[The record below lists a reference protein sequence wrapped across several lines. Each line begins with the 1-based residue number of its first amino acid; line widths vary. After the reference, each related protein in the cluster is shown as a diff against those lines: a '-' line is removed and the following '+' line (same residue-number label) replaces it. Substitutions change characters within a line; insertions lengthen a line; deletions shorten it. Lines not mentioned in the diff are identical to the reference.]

1 MAQNSRDGKK
11 APAVREPRKAG
22 ITGSG
27 SRPVSSTRASKAG
40 GSSAE
45 ETAAARSDSTG
56 AVEESADQEQA
67 EPEWADIFDSSPWAS
82 GTPSRVA
89 APRPTTVGGVR
100 DFWKRGSEEVKGVA
114 NPWLDSPQESNGDP
128 QPRHEEAKPEKE
140 EPEKEEP
147 QAGSRQGEAA
157 EMAAVGKAP
166 TEESADQAGRDAIAD
181 TAYSGTANDD
191 EYGQTATRD
200 EGDAKRVAATE
211 PPPKN
216 DEGKPPTSMTKG
228 RQGEEAPGTATE
240 AVPETADEAAPR
252 TAAEDGPR
260 NRG

>member
-82 GTPSRVA
+82 GTALVH
-89 APRPTTVGGVR
+89 G
-100 DFWKRGSEEVKGVA
+100 
-114 NPWLDSPQESNGDP
+114 
-128 QPRHEEAKPEKE
+128 PE
-140 EPEKEEP
+140 
-147 QAGSRQGEAA
+147 
-157 EMAAVGKAP
+157 
-166 TEESADQAGRDAIAD
+166 D
-181 TAYSGTANDD
+181 
-191 EYGQTATRD
+191 
-200 EGDAKRVAATE
+200 
-211 PPPKN
+211 
-216 DEGKPPTSMTKG
+216 
-228 RQGEEAPGTATE
+228 
-240 AVPETADEAAPR
+240 
-252 TAAEDGPR
+252 
-260 NRG
+260 